1 MSSHNHNLSDEETLI
16 DLLRLIVT
24 RHPSATN
31 VIDDTFRRQPH
42 LATAYLTFNF
52 KETGSRFD
60 HECRCHYDHEYM
72 TYIKE
77 TGFDFESFST
87 IAKNVIRGYCRH
99 ARPSDSPTNNLTPTL
114 TSMNSQLNLRE
125 MRRYSVDID
134 IANNNKPEKRLV
146 KRRSSSS
153 LKSLEITEINRPLSY
168 MHSRFSSSS
177 SLKSL
182 TLEIEEVVGQTKTSL
197 MHAAAAI
204 GDGALL
210 MFLLKKARVS
220 LEQLGK
226 FQLSPLHLAIIK
238 HKMGYLRHII
248 LRPEIY
254 LSNRAGLFKYADVI
268 KKDTSHTALEVNKIS
283 LVGLCVKMDD
293 FDTLN
298 DLLNTGVM
306 GDGALQRGL
315 KETIEAGSADA
326 TEVMFKHGV
335 RPDLDI
341 MKIAASKTVD
351 IFENVFRRF
360 RKDFKIYSIQ
370 HPEYITRELVMPAIL
385 TRNSDVVKI
394 LIQNGAPVACK
405 GFYTPL
411 SLAVLENQPEV
422 TRLLLENNAERNTEL
437 QGFNLLDISTCMGYK
452 ECTGKF

>member
-31 VIDDTFRRQPH
+31 VIDDAFRHTPH
-42 LATAYLTFNF
+42 LANSYLTFNF
-52 KETGSRFD
+52 KETGSKFD

-77 TGFDFESFST
+77 SGFDFESFS
-87 IAKNVIRGYCRH
+87 IVAKNVIRGYCRH
-99 ARPSDSPTNNLTPTL
+99 ARPADSPTSVTSPL
-114 TSMNSQLNLRE
+114 TSMNSQLNLRNL
-125 MRRYSVDID
+125 RRYSVDFD
-134 IANNNKPEKRLV
+134 LANNNRPEKRLM

-153 LKSLEITEINRPLSY
+153 LKSLEVIESGRPLSSA
-168 MHSRFSSSS
+168 HRFSSS

-197 MHAAAAI
+197 MHAAAAV
-204 GDGALL
+204 GDGSLL
-210 MFLLKKARVS
+210 MYLLKKARIS
-220 LEQLGK
+220 LEQIGK
-226 FQLSPLHLAIIK
+226 FQLSPLHLAIVK
-238 HKMGYLRHII
+238 HKMCYIRQII

-254 LSNRAGLFKYADVI
+254 LCNRSGLFKYADVI
-268 KKDTSHTALEVNKIS
+268 KSDKAHSSLEVNKIS
-283 LVGLCVKMDD
+283 LVGLCIKMDD
-293 FDTLN
+293 IDTLH
-298 DLLNTGVM
+298 DLLNTGVLS
-306 GDGALQRGL
+306 DAALQRGL
-315 KETIEAGSADA
+315 KETIEEDSVNA
-326 TEVMFKHGV
+326 TEILFKHGV

-341 MKIAASKTVD
+341 MKIAASKSVEM
-351 IFENVFRRF
+351 FETVFRRF

-385 TRNSDVVKI
+385 TRNSGVVKI
-394 LIQNGAPVACK
+394 LIQNGAPVTCK

-422 TRLLLENNAERNTEL
+422 AKLLLENHAEKNTEL

-452 ECTGKF
+452 ECSGKKSY